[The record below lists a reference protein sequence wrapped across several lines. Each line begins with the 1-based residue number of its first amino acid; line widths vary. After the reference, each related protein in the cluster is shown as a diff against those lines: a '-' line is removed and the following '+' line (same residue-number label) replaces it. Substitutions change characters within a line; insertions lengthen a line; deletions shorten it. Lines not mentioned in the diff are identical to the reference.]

1 MGPEELNSTAVRM
14 TRSRSQSSVK
24 SPSAKSPFHKKPEAM
39 ALAKTN
45 LATQENHVL
54 MTKPRTRKGLHL
66 DKNMPEN
73 PFDKKAA
80 KSTKKPL
87 GTITNQSLTKDD

>member
-1 MGPEELNSTAVRM
+1 
-14 TRSRSQSSVK
+14 
-24 SPSAKSPFHKKPEAM
+24 M

-45 LATQENHVL
+45 LATQENPVL

-80 KSTKKPL
+80 KSVSNCESPFFIRT
-87 GTITNQSLTKDD
+87 